1 MFMSALDPK
10 TMRQHRHLNAATC
23 PTCAEGAR
31 AWRCEADVPATD
43 APSDMADLVRG
54 AALRAVFG
62 GSPARRAV
70 LRSLGTA
77 AALALLDT
85 VMPLGTLQA
94 MAEDTAKPER
104 SELTIGFIE
113 ITCATPLCLADHL
126 GLFREN
132 GLDVELVRTPSWAVI
147 GKRLLSGDY
156 EASHVL
162 TPQPLS
168 MTLGLRG
175 PAQPTALSLVQNT
188 NGDSITLALKHK
200 EKRDPASWK
209 GMTFAVPFEISMQNL
224 LLRYYLAEHG
234 IDPDRDV
241 SIKPVP
247 PPEMVANMKAGI
259 LDGFLAPD
267 NAAQLAVHSGAGF
280 IHLLSKDI
288 WDGHPCCGIGMQ
300 PALIK
305 DAPNTCLALT
315 RALLTASAHAS
326 KAENRK
332 EVAGIVAEQKYINCP
347 REVAEA
353 VLTGEFEDG
362 LGNHRSVPNRID
374 FRPFP
379 YHSMAVWMLTQMK
392 RWGFVQGDI
401 AYKDIAE
408 EVFRADAVRDLV
420 KEAGFEVPTSTY
432 GQHVI
437 MGKTFNADH
446 AASYLDGFAIK
457 RG

>member
-1 MFMSALDPK
+1 
-10 TMRQHRHLNAATC
+10 MRQHRHSDVASC
-23 PTCAEGAR
+23 PTCTER
-31 AWRCEADVPATD
+31 SRFQCCEVDVSTTA
-43 APSDMADLVRG
+43 ASSGMADLVRG
-54 AALRAVFG
+54 AALQAVFG

-77 AALALLDT
+77 AALGILDT
-85 VMPLGTLQA
+85 VMPLGALQA
-94 MAEDTAKPER
+94 MAEDKAKPEKT
-104 SELTIGFIE
+104 ELTIGFID
-113 ITCATPLCLADHL
+113 ITCATPLCVADKL
-126 GLFREN
+126 SLFREN

-147 GKRLLSGDY
+147 SKRLSSGDY

-162 TPQPLS
+162 TPQPLA
-168 MTLGLRG
+168 MTLGIRG
-175 PAQPTALSLVQNT
+175 AAQPMALSLVQNT
-188 NGDSITLALKHK
+188 NGDSITLALKHR
-200 EKRDPASWK
+200 EKRDPRSWK

-234 IDPDRDV
+234 IDPDKDV
-241 SIKPVP
+241 TIKSVP

-280 IHLLSKDI
+280 IHLLSKQI
-288 WDGHPCCGIGMQ
+288 WDGHPCCGIGVQ

-305 DAPNTCLALT
+305 DAPNTCLALA
-315 RALLTASAHAS
+315 RALLTAAAHAS

-332 EVAGIVAEQKYINCP
+332 AVAGIVADQKYINCP

-353 VLTGEFEDG
+353 VLTGEFDDG
-362 LGNHRSVPNRID
+362 LGKRWSVPNRID

-392 RWGFVQGDI
+392 RWGFVNGDI
-401 AYKDIAE
+401 SYKDIAE
-408 EVFRADAVRDLV
+408 KVFRAA
-420 KEAGFEVPTSTY
+420 EAQKLFREVGLEVPASTY
-432 GQHVI
+432 ARHVI
-437 MGKTFNADH
+437 MGKPFDADQT
-446 AASYLDGFAIK
+446 ASYLDGFAIK

>member
-1 MFMSALDPK
+1 
-10 TMRQHRHLNAATC
+10 MRQHRHSDLAS
-23 PTCAEGAR
+23 PLICADGSHAQC
-31 AWRCEADVPATD
+31 CEADVSATA
-43 APSDMADLVRG
+43 APSDMAEVVRG

-62 GSPARRAV
+62 GSPARREV
-70 LRSLGTA
+70 LRWLGTT
-77 AALALLDT
+77 AALGILETL
-85 VMPLGTLQA
+85 MPLGTLEA
-94 MAEDTAKPER
+94 MAEDRATPEK
-104 SELTIGFIE
+104 SELTIGFID
-113 ITCATPLCLADHL
+113 ITCATPLCVADKL
-126 GLFREN
+126 GLFSQN

-147 GKRLLSGDY
+147 SERLSSGAY

-175 PAQPTALSLVQNT
+175 APQPMALAMVQNT

-241 SIKPVP
+241 TIKPVP

-267 NAAQLAVHSGAGF
+267 NAAQLAVHTGAGF

-288 WDGHPCCGIGMQ
+288 WDGHPCCGIGVQ

-305 DAPNTCLALT
+305 DAPNTCLAIA
-315 RALLTASAHAS
+315 RALLAASMHAS

-332 EVAGIVAEQKYINCP
+332 AVAEIVAERKYVNCP
-347 REVAEA
+347 REVTEA
-353 VLTGEFEDG
+353 VLTGEYDDG
-362 LGNHRSVPNRID
+362 LGNHWSVPNRID

-379 YHSMAVWMLTQMK
+379 YHSMAVWMLTQMR
-392 RWGFVQGDI
+392 RWGFVKEDI
-401 AYKDIAE
+401 SYKDIAE
-408 EVFRADAVRDLV
+408 KVFRAADAKKFF
-420 KEAGFEVPTSTY
+420 KEVGLEPPASTY
-432 GQHVI
+432 ARHVI
-437 MGKTFNADH
+437 MGKPFDADQT
-446 AASYLDGFAIK
+446 ASYLNGFAIK

>member
-1 MFMSALDPK
+1 
-10 TMRQHRHLNAATC
+10 MRQHRHSDLAPC
-23 PTCAEGAR
+23 PTCAESSH
-31 AWRCEADVPATD
+31 AWCCEADVSATA
-43 APSDMADLVRG
+43 APSDMADLVRR

-70 LRSLGTA
+70 LRSLGTV
-77 AALALLDT
+77 AALGILDT

-94 MAEDTAKPER
+94 MAEDKAKPEK
-104 SELTIGFIE
+104 SELTVGFID
-113 ITCATPLCLADHL
+113 ITCATPLCVADKL
-126 GLFREN
+126 SFFREN

-147 GKRLLSGDY
+147 GERLSSGAY

-175 PAQPTALSLVQNT
+175 PATPTALSLVQNT

-200 EKRDPASWK
+200 EKRDPSSWK

-241 SIKPVP
+241 TIKPVP

-267 NAAQLAVHSGAGF
+267 NAAQLAVYSGAGF
-280 IHLLSKDI
+280 IHLLSKEI
-288 WDGHPCCGIGMQ
+288 WDGHPCCGIGVQ

-305 DAPNTCLALT
+305 DAPNTCLAIA
-315 RALLTASAHAS
+315 RALLTAAAHAS

-332 EVAGIVAEQKYINCP
+332 AVAEIVAERKYLNCP

-353 VLTGEFEDG
+353 VLTGEFDDG

-379 YHSMAVWMLTQMK
+379 YHSMSVWMLVQMK
-392 RWGFVQGDI
+392 RWGFVKGEVS
-401 AYKDIAE
+401 YKDIAE
-408 EVFRADAVRDLV
+408 KVFRAAEAQKLF
-420 KEAGFEVPTSTY
+420 KEIGLEVPTSTY
-432 GQHVI
+432 AQHVI
-437 MGKTFNADH
+437 MGKPFDADQT
-446 AASYLDGFAIK
+446 ASYLDGFAIK

>member
-1 MFMSALDPK
+1 
-10 TMRQHRHLNAATC
+10 MRLHRHAASC
-23 PTCAEGAR
+23 PTCAERSHAP
-31 AWRCEADVPATD
+31 RCEAGVSASA

-54 AALRAVFG
+54 AALQAVFG

-70 LRSLGTA
+70 LRSLGTV
-77 AALALLDT
+77 AALGILDT
-85 VMPLGTLQA
+85 VMPLGALQA
-94 MAEDTAKPER
+94 MAEDKAKPEKT
-104 SELTIGFIE
+104 ELTIGFID
-113 ITCATPLCLADHL
+113 ITCATPLCLADKL
-126 GLFREN
+126 SLFREN

-147 GKRLLSGDY
+147 SKRLLGGDY
-156 EASHVL
+156 DASHVL
-162 TPQPLS
+162 TPQPLA

-175 PAQPTALSLVQNT
+175 AAQPMALSLVQNT
-188 NGDSITLALKHK
+188 NGDSITLALKHQD
-200 EKRDPASWK
+200 KRDPRNWK

-234 IDPDRDV
+234 IDPDKDV
-241 SIKPVP
+241 TIKSVP

-280 IHLLSKDI
+280 IHLLSKQI
-288 WDGHPCCGIGMQ
+288 WDGHPCCGIGVQ
-300 PALIK
+300 PTLIT
-305 DAPNTCLALT
+305 DAPNTCLALA

-332 EVAGIVAEQKYINCP
+332 AVAGIVAEQKYINCP

-353 VLTGEFEDG
+353 VLTGEFDDG
-362 LGNHRSVPNRID
+362 LGNHWKVPNRID

-392 RWGFVQGDI
+392 RWGFVNGDI
-401 AYKDIAE
+401 SYKDIAE
-408 EVFRADAVRDLV
+408 KVFRAAEAQELF
-420 KEAGFEVPTSTY
+420 KEVGLEVPVSTY
-432 GQHVI
+432 ARHLI
-437 MGKTFNADH
+437 MGKPFDADQ

>member
-1 MFMSALDPK
+1 MG
-10 TMRQHRHLNAATC
+10 QHRHSDMTSGL
-23 PTCAEGAR
+23 TCAETSHASC
-31 AWRCEADVPATD
+31 CEADVSAT
-43 APSDMADLVRG
+43 AAASGMADIVRG

-77 AALALLDT
+77 AALAILDT

-94 MAEDTAKPER
+94 LAEDKTEPEK
-104 SELTIGFIE
+104 SELTIGFID
-113 ITCATPLCLADHL
+113 ITCATPLCVADKL
-126 GLFREN
+126 DLFREN

-147 GKRLLSGDY
+147 SERLSSGAY

-162 TPQPLS
+162 TPQPLAL
-168 MTLGLRG
+168 TLGLRG
-175 PAQPTALSLVQNT
+175 APKPTALSLVQNT
-188 NGDSITLALKHK
+188 NGDSITLALKHQD
-200 EKRDPASWK
+200 KRDPASWK

-241 SIKPVP
+241 TIKAVP

-267 NAAQLAVHSGAGF
+267 NAAQLAVYSGAGF
-280 IHLLSKDI
+280 IHLLSKEI
-288 WDGHPCCGIGMQ
+288 WDGHPCCGIGVQ
-300 PALIK
+300 PALINE
-305 DAPNTCLALT
+305 APNTCLAIA
-315 RALLTASAHAS
+315 RALLAASAHVS

-332 EVAGIVAEQKYINCP
+332 PVAEIVADRKYINCP

-353 VLTGEFEDG
+353 VLTGEFDDG
-362 LGNHRSVPNRID
+362 LGNHWSVPNRIE

-392 RWGFVQGDI
+392 RWGFVKGDI
-401 AYKDIAE
+401 SYKDIAE
-408 EVFRADAVRDLV
+408 QVFLAADARKLF
-420 KEAGFEVPTSTY
+420 KEVGLEVPASTY
-432 GQHVI
+432 ARHVI
-437 MGKTFNADH
+437 MGKTFDADQT
-446 AASYLDGFAIK
+446 ASYLDGFAIK